1 MRFIL
6 IMKTF
11 TCHLNHNFNETFI
24 HFDHSN
30 VFYFLFL
37 LCRIAAAS
45 TAAAAME
52 NKERPE
58 TRVSEFNRVTD
69 ACSTRYETR
78 PESSPSPCLK
88 INKSY
93 GHTYMRSINN
103 VRRDRTAQITLN
115 IPYLRVLLVGT
126 CELHLAIVL
135 SIPSEC

>member
-45 TAAAAME
+45 TAGE
-52 NKERPE
+52 QRE
-58 TRVSEFNRVTD
+58 TRD
-69 ACSTRYETR
+69 
-78 PESSPSPCLK
+78 
-88 INKSY
+88 KSL
-93 GHTYMRSINN
+93 GI
-103 VRRDRTAQITLN
+103 
-115 IPYLRVLLVGT
+115 
-126 CELHLAIVL
+126 
-135 SIPSEC
+135 